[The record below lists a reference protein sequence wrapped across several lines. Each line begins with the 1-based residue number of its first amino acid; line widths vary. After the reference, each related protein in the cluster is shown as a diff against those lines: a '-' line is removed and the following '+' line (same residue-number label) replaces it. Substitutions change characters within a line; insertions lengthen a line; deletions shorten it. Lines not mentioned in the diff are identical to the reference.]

1 MPQNSPS
8 LTDLKKYLKN
18 SSKEDLISDILELFK
33 RFSSVKDYYQ
43 IKISPQEE
51 IKVSAKYKKIIE
63 DEFFPTRGL
72 GKAKLS
78 VAKKGVAEYK
88 KIAESPIAVADIMLF
103 YVEQGVKYTN
113 AYGDIDEPFYDS
125 MESMYE
131 KSVEW
136 IIRYEIQDIF
146 KNRCMRIV
154 EDTSGIG
161 WGFHDALSDIFSS
174 AFNYQ

>member
-78 VAKKGVAEYK
+78 VAKKEIAEYK
-88 KIAESPIAVADIMLF
+88 KIAKSPIAVADIMLF
-103 YVEQGVKYTN
+103 YVEQGVQYTN
-113 AYGDIDEPFYDS
+113 AYGDIDEPFYNS

-146 KNRCMRIV
+146 KNRCIKIV

>member
-33 RFSSVKDYYQ
+33 RFNSVKDYYQ
-43 IKISPQEE
+43 IKVSPQEE
-51 IKVSAKYKKIIE
+51 IKVSAKYKKIVE

-88 KIAESPIAVADIMLF
+88 KIAESPVAVADIMLF

-113 AYGDIDEPFYDS
+113 AYGDIDEPFYNS

-146 KNRCMRIV
+146 KNRCIKIV

-174 AFNYQ
+174 AFNYK

>member
-18 SSKEDLISDILELFK
+18 SSKEDLISDISELFK
-33 RFSSVKDYYQ
+33 RFNSVKDYYQ
-43 IKISPQEE
+43 IKLSPQEE
-51 IKVSAKYKKIIE
+51 IKVSAKYKKIVE

-88 KIAESPIAVADIMLF
+88 KIAESPVAVADIMLF

-113 AYGDIDEPFYDS
+113 AYGDIDEPFYNS

-146 KNRCMRIV
+146 KNRCIKIV

-174 AFNYQ
+174 AFNYK